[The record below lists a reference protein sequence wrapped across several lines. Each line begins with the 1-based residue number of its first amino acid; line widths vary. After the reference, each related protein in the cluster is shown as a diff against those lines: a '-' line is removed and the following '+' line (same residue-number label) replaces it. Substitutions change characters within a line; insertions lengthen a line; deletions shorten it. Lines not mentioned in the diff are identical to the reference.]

1 MKPKLKRLEGVKPS
15 SRVWTRRLLPP
26 PPRLPPLPPPASSLL
41 LPITTKARLRARL
54 RQDENA
60 VPSIWTHFPTYSL
73 SPAFRA
79 ISRGPSLPKAL
90 LQVAWS
96 SGVPF
101 LQRGAHERRSLR
113 LASPR
118 TGGHNCSQSNRDRR
132 YLNPNG
138 DLVIRRRPDEFE
150 QDDVWVVVGQTHV
163 CRLVERI
170 ITLYGFSS
178 PISKISQAILQ
189 RSWLSHRPSD

>member
-1 MKPKLKRLEGVKPS
+1 MSDDRFDWRHLEPEDIIA
-15 SRVWTRRLLPP
+15 PNQ
-26 PPRLPPLPPPASSLL
+26 
-41 LPITTKARLRARL
+41 I
-54 RQDENA
+54 EIA
-60 VPSIWTHFPTYSL
+60 V
-73 SPAFRA
+73 
-79 ISRGPSLPKAL
+79 
-90 LQVAWS
+90 
-96 SGVPF
+96 
-101 LQRGAHERRSLR
+101 
-113 LASPR
+113 
-118 TGGHNCSQSNRDRR
+118 

-163 CRLVERI
+163 CRFVERI